1 MSMTY
6 EEYAG
11 KLLAI
16 EEKMSASKVNQKRD
30 TKERDMELTKDL
42 AMLTDKFYGER
53 KRLQHQCDEDCE
65 AIRNRYKQ
73 ERVALHGEREKLI
86 CEWRVDH
93 PIPAALIN
101 KAAEMMHKEGGDV

>member
-42 AMLTDKFYGER
+42 AMLTDKF
-53 KRLQHQCDEDCE
+53 
-65 AIRNRYKQ
+65 
-73 ERVALHGEREKLI
+73 
-86 CEWRVDH
+86 
-93 PIPAALIN
+93 
-101 KAAEMMHKEGGDV
+101 